1 MNQKWVPIILM
12 ALIAFSNARPS
23 KFKPGR
29 WGKGVVGGIWIWILL
44 VVIIVLALIAAA
56 IYFWIKSQKGREE
69 EAKDTEIDQIDEKKV
84 EMNI

>member
-29 WGKGVVGGIWIWILL
+29 WGKGSVGGIWIWILL
-44 VVIIVLALIAAA
+44 VVIIVLTLIAAA
-56 IYFWIKSQKGREE
+56 IYFWIKSQNGREEE
-69 EAKDTEIDQIDEKKV
+69 EAKDTEIDEKKV